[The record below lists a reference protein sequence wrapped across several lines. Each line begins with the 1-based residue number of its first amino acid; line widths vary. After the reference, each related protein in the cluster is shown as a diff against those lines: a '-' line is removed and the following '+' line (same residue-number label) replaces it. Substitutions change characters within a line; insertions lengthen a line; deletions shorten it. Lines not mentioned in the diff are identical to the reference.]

1 MFLVFH
7 LSKPSF
13 HSQNFSCSAKHKK
26 LLSTLR
32 IVRKVEKK
40 YEFSIENEMKIYIN
54 TNKS

>member
-13 HSQNFSCSAKHKK
+13 HSENLSCSAKLTKP
-26 LLSTLR
+26 LSTFR

-40 YEFSIENEMKIYIN
+40 GMNFQLRMK
-54 TNKS
+54 

>member
-13 HSQNFSCSAKHKK
+13 HSETFSCSAKLTK

-32 IVRKVEKK
+32 IVREVKK
-40 YEFSIENEMKIYIN
+40 SMNFQLKM
-54 TNKS
+54 T

>member
-13 HSQNFSCSAKHKK
+13 HSETFSCSAKLTK

-32 IVRKVEKK
+32 VVRKVKKK
-40 YEFSIENEMKIYIN
+40 YEFSIENEMKICIN